1 MERKRT
7 VVMSDD
13 SAQNVKTVGTYR
25 LNNALASIKTF
36 GQCYTGKFDWTDEQ
50 IETAE
55 TALSDAV
62 VLAMKNITDGVK
74 IAKAGIQL

>member
-1 MERKRT
+1 MKTRT

-13 SAQNVKTVGTYR
+13 SAENVKNVGTYR

-36 GQCYTGKFDWTDEQ
+36 GQCYTGRFDWTEAQ
-50 IETAE
+50 IETA
-55 TALSDAV
+55 TNALCDAV
-62 VLAMKNITDGVK
+62 DLAMKNITDGVK